1 MCPFPW
7 KAARPKTKPAA
18 HIVVVPDPLEDPG
31 WMLRHDRPTEGV
43 ATRGLQHRA
52 AAPKSINSS
61 ASAATS
67 AVRTKYKRPSKLIR
81 SPCQPS
87 LPRTLTD
94 STCSRMHFFPSGPQK
109 NLVGAPS
116 FGRSLGRSVSE
127 GASEAQLAVR
137 DNQRG

>member
-1 MCPFPW
+1 MPISLEGGT
-7 KAARPKTKPAA
+7 TKPAA
-18 HIVVVPDPLEDPG
+18 HIVVVPDPLEDPAC
-31 WMLRHDRPTEGV
+31 MLRHDRPTGGV

-61 ASAATS
+61 ASAAAATS
-67 AVRTKYKRPSKLIR
+67 AVRTKYKLPFKLIR

-116 FGRSLGRSVSE
+116 FARSLGRSVSE